1 MLVSTPT
8 ESQPLKDSGSHCC
21 CCWTSKVAHSN
32 TDRLPPNVAAVCTVI
47 IANYPLLPAIPEPL
61 VHCQLCSGRTSA
73 IITNTDRKTTSGRPN
88 VIIFAH
94 SITLCATLAI
104 IAYPEVITLDGL
116 TGWPQ
121 IESVTPDQTT
131 NLVESAIDQ
140 RAREID
146 VFD

>member
-1 MLVSTPT
+1 M
-8 ESQPLKDSGSHCC
+8 
-21 CCWTSKVAHSN
+21 
-32 TDRLPPNVAAVCTVI
+32 AAVCTVI

-73 IITNTDRKTTSGRPN
+73 IITNTDRKTTTSGRPN

-104 IAYPEVITLDGL
+104 IAYPEVITLDG
-116 TGWPQ
+116 WPQ